1 MAGLSLNIGGY
12 GGTGALPTAA
22 GSPTGTNVSQAAFGV
37 TSIGS
42 AGSPRAAQGA
52 VAAGILATAVL
63 VFLWHSLPR

>member
-1 MAGLSLNIGGY
+1 MAGLSLNVGGY
-12 GGTGALPTAA
+12 GGVGALPTAA

-42 AGSPRAAQGA
+42 AGNPWAAQGA
-52 VAAGILATAVL
+52 VATGVIAAVLL